1 MKKFVSLVTTA
12 CLVFVASL
20 PIQAQE
26 TTEAKNITSGQT
38 VYGSPSH
45 GEWEKYEVVVSQEG
59 DMNMNIKTDST
70 VDIMLEDNNGK
81 IISPYQY
88 EKNNKEDNT
97 TYINKTNN
105 GWRVEGTGNAVYHVE
120 SGRYIINLCKYGNGS
135 CSAVMTV
142 TTPKSIDV
150 KVNGQSI
157 TFDQAPIIDNGRTLV
172 PVRAI
177 FEALGA
183 SVEWYS
189 ETGTVVSKKGK
200 TTVKMT
206 IGSSTMQKDGKDI
219 TLDVPAQLI
228 NDRTLAPVRAIAEA
242 FGCNVDWNGNTQ
254 TVTIKD

>member
-1 MKKFVSLVTTA
+1 
-12 CLVFVASL
+12 
-20 PIQAQE
+20 
-26 TTEAKNITSGQT
+26 
-38 VYGSPSH
+38 
-45 GEWEKYEVVVSQEG
+45 
-59 DMNMNIKTDST
+59 
-70 VDIMLEDNNGK
+70 
-81 IISPYQY
+81 
-88 EKNNKEDNT
+88 
-97 TYINKTNN
+97 
-105 GWRVEGTGNAVYHVE
+105 
-120 SGRYIINLCKYGNGS
+120 
-135 CSAVMTV
+135 MTV

-172 PVRAI
+172 PLRAI

-228 NDRTLAPVRAIAEA
+228 NARTLVPVRAIAEA

>member
-1 MKKFVSLVTTA
+1 
-12 CLVFVASL
+12 
-20 PIQAQE
+20 
-26 TTEAKNITSGQT
+26 
-38 VYGSPSH
+38 
-45 GEWEKYEVVVSQEG
+45 
-59 DMNMNIKTDST
+59 
-70 VDIMLEDNNGK
+70 MLK
-81 IISPYQY
+81 L
-88 EKNNKEDNT
+88 
-97 TYINKTNN
+97 
-105 GWRVEGTGNAVYHVE
+105 TGNQLH
-120 SGRYIINLCKYGNGS
+120 STS
-135 CSAVMTV
+135 T
-142 TTPKSIDV
+142 
-150 KVNGQSI
+150 
-157 TFDQAPIIDNGRTLV
+157 IIDNGRTLV

-228 NDRTLAPVRAIAEA
+228 NDRTLVPVRAIAEA

>member
-12 CLVFVASL
+12 CLVFAASL

-38 VYGSPSH
+38 VYGSPSY
-45 GEWEKYEVVVSQEG
+45 GEYEKYEIIVSQEG
-59 DMNMNIKTDST
+59 DMNMDIKTDERVNINVKDSSEKT
-70 VDIMLEDNNGK
+70 V
-81 IISPYQY
+81 SPYYY
-88 EKNNKEDNT
+88 EEFEKKHID
-97 TYINKTNN
+97 YSAYKTDD
-105 GWRVEGTGNAVYHVE
+105 GWSVKGTGKATYHVE
-120 SGRYIINLCKYGNGS
+120 NGKYTINLSKIYTGS

-228 NDRTLAPVRAIAEA
+228 NDRTLVPVRAIAEA
-242 FGCNVDWNGNTQ
+242 FGCNVDWNSNTQ
-254 TVTIKD
+254 TVTITE